1 MLEKITMLG
10 DFYALEM
17 WTPPHEVLSDIE
29 KFKDK
34 WSKYNS
40 FKPQIPREGLC
51 IINEDGVN
59 KQGPALD
66 SLLEW
71 NREYNTNFT
80 ELDFNVSTPV
90 YDETILKDFLAPIRQ
105 WCYRS
110 HFLKLPPGGYFPPH
124 RDKSWESIRLILPL
138 FNCNAPLTRFMLEDR
153 TLQWELGRMYFVNT
167 LKEHT
172 LFNASSDQD
181 SIWLVLNYIV
191 NEESVM
197 WIRKN
202 LAIK

>member
-1 MLEKITMLG
+1 MLPTIISGESNFTISSKEIQPTG
-10 DFYALEM
+10 
-17 WTPPHEVLSDIE
+17 EVVSDV
-29 KFKDK
+29 
-34 WSKYNS
+34 SKGYVTS
-40 FKPQIPREGLC
+40 AI
-51 IINEDGVN
+51 
-59 KQGPALD
+59 
-66 SLLEW
+66 SLTQLEW
-71 NREYNTNFT
+71 NKEYNTNYN

-90 YDETILKDFLAPIRQ
+90 YNETILKDFLAPIRQ

-138 FNCNAPLTRFMLEDR
+138 FNCNAPLTRFILEDK

-172 LFNASSDQD
+172 LFNASADQD

-191 NEESVM
+191 NEESIN
-197 WIRKN
+197 WIYKN
-202 LAIK
+202 LAIT

>member
-1 MLEKITMLG
+1 
-10 DFYALEM
+10 M
-17 WTPPHEVLSDIE
+17 WHPPHEILDDL
-29 KFKDK
+29 KHYDDK
-34 WSKYNS
+34 WTQYNS
-40 FKPQIPREGLC
+40 HKPWIPRQGLC

-59 KQGPALD
+59 KAGPALD

-71 NREYNTNFT
+71 NKVHGTNYT

-90 YDETILKDFLAPIRQ
+90 LTDTILNDFLSPIRQ

-138 FNCNAPLTRFMLEDR
+138 FNCNSPLTRFILEDK
-153 TLQWELGRMYFVNT
+153 TLSFELGRMYFVNT

-172 LFNASSDQD
+172 LFNASADQD
-181 SIWLVLNYIV
+181 SIWLVLNYEV
-191 NEESVM
+191 NDDSVK
-197 WIRKN
+197 WIHRN
-202 LAIK
+202 LAIT

>member
-1 MLEKITMLG
+1 MLDKITMLG
-10 DFYALEM
+10 DFYSLDM
-17 WTPPHEVLSDIE
+17 WRPPHEILDDL
-29 KFKDK
+29 KQYDDK
-34 WSKYNS
+34 WTQYNS
-40 FKPQIPREGLC
+40 HKPWIPRQGLC

-59 KQGPALD
+59 KAGPALD

-71 NREYNTNFT
+71 NKANGTNYT

-90 YDETILKDFLAPIRQ
+90 LTDTVLNDFLKPIRQ

-138 FNCNAPLTRFMLEDR
+138 FNCNAPLTRFILEDK
-153 TLQWELGRMYFVNT
+153 TLSFELGRMYFVNT

-172 LFNASSDQD
+172 LFNASADQD
-181 SIWLVLNYIV
+181 SVWLVLNYEV
-191 NEESVM
+191 NDDSVR
-197 WIRKN
+197 WIHRN
-202 LAIK
+202 LAIT